1 MSAFPGPPHDPW
13 AILPAMT
20 ARHAEPEVAPVDV
33 ALDARGLEICPY
45 LLAEDRRSR
54 RATAWRGH
62 RCTAVSPASPLAIEK
77 QRRLCLRAEHRSC
90 ATFLAARGVDGASA
104 GAGAGGVRDLERVTR
119 WSLVRTTPTVLD
131 PGSPISGILER
142 LSGTAGQVALAA
154 ALVVALAAVAAGQLS
169 PTGGPGAAASAT
181 PATAATPEAT
191 ETLQPTLAATVTPAP
206 TAVVTQAPTTGPTAS
221 ALATSTTYVV
231 QRGDTLWAISI
242 QFSTTVK
249 ALQELNGLG
258 TSTRLVVGQVL
269 KIP

>member
-1 MSAFPGPPHDPW
+1 
-13 AILPAMT
+13 MT

-62 RCTAVSPASPLAIEK
+62 RCTAVSPASPLALDK

-90 ATFLAARGVDGASA
+90 ATFLAARGVGAATADGM
-104 GAGAGGVRDLERVTR
+104 VDLERVTR
-119 WSLVRTTPTVLD
+119 WSIVRTTPTVLD
-131 PGSPISGILER
+131 AGSPVSGILER
-142 LSGTAGQVALAA
+142 LSGTAGQAALAG
-154 ALVVALAAVAAGQLS
+154 ALVVALAAVAAGQTGLL
-169 PTGGPGAAASAT
+169 GGPGGSETAASAT
-181 PATAATPEAT
+181 PATTATPTTTETPQPTPTAAATVAPTPAATP
-191 ETLQPTLAATVTPAP
+191 P
-206 TAVVTQAPTTGPTAS
+206 PTTGPTAS
-221 ALATSTTYVV
+221 PLATAATTYVV

-242 QFSTTVK
+242 QFGTTVG